1 MRSVDKLIGNIH
13 TAINNDPEVR
23 LDIVKLYNCTTFDIM
38 GELTFGETLGLL
50 DKSEYSPWVSAIFRS
65 VKAIEFGRLSLDY
78 PILRRIMDI
87 VLPASISKG
96 EDEHYK
102 YSSDRVDR
110 RLEKGADQ
118 ADIWNLVLHKNEGVL
133 NLDEMHANGMIF
145 MIAGTET
152 TATLLSGL
160 TYSLL
165 TNPDKLQRAVEEVR
179 SLPEDQLNLEVL
191 PRLKYLSAC
200 FDEGFRTYPPVP
212 TAMLREVPEG
222 GNVICGEWVPAKTRI
237 GVPQYVAYHSASNF
251 KDPDSFVP
259 ERWLPGTGYDDD
271 KKEVL
276 QPFLYGPRNC
286 IGKNLAYHEMRL
298 IFSKVLWHF
307 DLSICSES
315 REWTDQKVWSLW
327 DKPPLWINAKKV
339 ERK

>member
-1 MRSVDKLIGNIH
+1 MTNVDKLIGNIH
-13 TAINNDPEVR
+13 AAVSNDPAVR

-38 GELTFGETLGLL
+38 GELTFGESLGLL

-65 VKAIEFGRLSLDY
+65 VKAIEFGRLSLEY
-78 PILRRIMDI
+78 PVLRRIMNLI
-87 VLPASISKG
+87 LPASISKG

-110 RLEKGADQ
+110 RLEKGTDQ
-118 ADIWNLVLHKNEGVL
+118 ADIWNLVLHKNAGVL
-133 NLDEMHANGMIF
+133 NLDEMHANGMVF

-200 FDEGFRTYPPVP
+200 FDEGLRTYPPVP
-212 TAMLREVPEG
+212 TAMLREAPEG
-222 GNVICGEWVPAKTRI
+222 GNVICGEWVPAKVYYSTPNFGEVRLWCKANINNSQTRI
-237 GVPQYVAYHSASNF
+237 GIPQYAAYHSASNF
-251 KDPDSFVP
+251 KNPDSFVP
-259 ERWLPGTGYDDD
+259 ERWLPGTGYDGD

-286 IGKNLAYHEMRL
+286 IGKKYVQEL
-298 IFSKVLWHF
+298 
-307 DLSICSES
+307 
-315 REWTDQKVWSLW
+315 QK
-327 DKPPLWINAKKV
+327 
-339 ERK
+339 